1 MPELLDRVTI
11 LAAFAK
17 LDSEL
22 ARRRRRADLFVV
34 GGAAMVLV
42 YDQDLRA
49 RTRDVDAVFADVA
62 DVYDAAHTVARRM
75 GLPAD
80 WLNDAVRSYMLGDD
94 PEATPVWEGPSL
106 QVAVGSPR
114 YILAMKLLAARPEQD
129 RDDIDLLF
137 GLLGYT
143 AADQG
148 ISLLLDMLPGRRVPD
163 RTIDLLE
170 AMYGPVTIVPD
181 GEHRSVPS
189 SPPAPTAARCRA
201 CGRPLRSA
209 ASIALG
215 VGPTCARRAVS

>member
-1 MPELLDRVTI
+1 MPELLDRAAI

-22 ARRRRRADLFVV
+22 ARRHRRADLFVV
-34 GGAAMVLV
+34 GGAAIVLA
-42 YDQDLRA
+42 YDQDHRA
-49 RTRDVDAVFADVA
+49 STRDVDAVFADTA
-62 DVYDAAHTVARRM
+62 DVYEAAHAVARRM

-94 PEATPVWEGPSL
+94 PAATPVWEGSNL

-137 GLLGYT
+137 RLLGYT

-148 ISLLLDMLPGRRVPD
+148 VGLLLDMLPGRPIPD

-170 AMYGPVTIVPD
+170 AMYGPVLIVPD
-181 GEHRSVPS
+181 DEHSPVPS
-189 SPPAPTAARCRA
+189 PPPTSAAARCRV

-209 ASIALG
+209 TSIALG
-215 VGPTCARRAVS
+215 VGPTCARRVAG